1 MGAPVKKRQKK
12 GPAVRTR
19 DWSTQHEFAFTHDRA
34 KHRKAASVPEPP
46 PPAIAPED
54 VRPNAIVVAHT
65 GRWAFVRID
74 GQELMAEIDERLGR
88 GRATVLAPGDEVQVE
103 FAGTTPIVRGV
114 APRRSKLSRLA
125 HVHSAL
131 EEQVITANV
140 DLLVIVASAAH
151 PNFKP
156 GLVDRYLIAAQ
167 VGRVEPLL
175 VVNKT
180 DLVRSEPDA
189 VRLYREIGMTVIGT
203 SCKTG
208 EGIGSLRDALAGKL
222 SVVAGH
228 SGVGK
233 SSLINALDPSLN
245 LAVQEVSQ
253 YNEKGKHTTTN
264 ARLYQLAGGIRIVDT
279 PGARNLGVWNV
290 SPEEVAYY
298 FPELAEIAAA
308 CRFRNCTHT
317 HEPGCSV
324 REAVETG
331 AIPRA
336 RFASYLRIRDSL
348 EKDK

>member
-1 MGAPVKKRQKK
+1 MKKRQKK

-19 DWSTQHEFAFTHDRA
+19 DWITRHEFAFTHDRA
-34 KHRKAASVPEPP
+34 KHRKAAGVPEPP
-46 PPAIAPED
+46 PLTIAPED

-65 GRWAFVRID
+65 GRWAFVWSDDR
-74 GQELMAEIDERLGR
+74 ELMAEIDERLGR
-88 GRATVLAPGDEVQVE
+88 DRSTVLASGDEVRIE
-103 FAGTTPIVRGV
+103 FAGETPIVRGV
-114 APRRSKLSRLA
+114 APRRTKLSRLA

-131 EEQVITANV
+131 EEQVIAANV
-140 DLLVIVASAAH
+140 DLLVIVASAAR

-167 VGRVEPLL
+167 VGHIEPIL
-175 VVNKT
+175 VVNKI
-180 DLVRSEPDA
+180 DLVHTEPEA
-189 VRLYREIGMTVIGT
+189 VRLYREIGMRVIGT
-203 SCKTG
+203 SCETG
-208 EGIGSLRDALAGKL
+208 EGLDALRAALAGQL

-233 SSLINALDPSLN
+233 SSLINALDPTLK
-245 LAVQEVSQ
+245 LPVQEVSQ

-264 ARLYQLAGGIRIVDT
+264 SRLFQLAGGIRIIDT

-298 FPELAEIAAA
+298 FPEMAEFAAA
-308 CRFRNCTHT
+308 CRFRNCIHT
-317 HEPGCSV
+317 HEPGCAV

-336 RFASYLRIRDSL
+336 RFDSYLRIRDSL
-348 EKDK
+348 GKDK

>member
-1 MGAPVKKRQKK
+1 VGAPVKKRQKK

-46 PPAIAPED
+46 APAFAPDD
-54 VRPNAIVVAHT
+54 VRSNAIVVAHT
-65 GRWAFVRID
+65 GRWAFVQID
-74 GQELMAEIDERLGR
+74 GREVMADIDERLGR
-88 GRATVLAPGDEVQVE
+88 DRATVLAPGDEVRVE
-103 FAGTTPIVRGV
+103 FAGETPVVRGV
-114 APRRSKLSRLA
+114 ALRRTKLSRLA

-131 EEQVITANV
+131 EEQVIAANV
-140 DLLVIVASAAH
+140 DLLIIVASAAR

-167 VGRVEPLL
+167 VGRVNPLL
-175 VVNKT
+175 VVNKM
-180 DLVRSEPDA
+180 DLAVSEPDA
-189 VRLYREIGMTVIGT
+189 VRLYREIGMRVIRT
-203 SCKTG
+203 SCETG
-208 EGIGSLRDALAGKL
+208 EGIGALREALAGK
-222 SVVAGH
+222 SGVVAGH

-233 SSLINALDPSLN
+233 TSLINALDPSLN
-245 LAVQEVSQ
+245 LPVQEISQ

-264 ARLYQLAGGIRIVDT
+264 ARLFQLAGGIRIIDT

-298 FPELAEIAAA
+298 FPELAETGTG

-317 HEPGCSV
+317 HEPGCAV
-324 REAVETG
+324 REAVESG

-336 RFASYLRIRDSL
+336 RFASYLRIRESL
-348 EKDK
+348 EKEK